1 MIYQQEITLELNS
14 NTAYTTVG
22 AKQGDAYTREIIV
35 HITAD
40 GTPWTI
46 PDGVVASYRVRKP
59 DGTAVWNDAVIKNNT
74 VVITLS
80 EETLAV
86 AGRAY
91 ADITLYT
98 NNGKAQIL
106 STVSFIIIIMSSP
119 NISKTVASSN
129 EFGYIQQVVD
139 DANTIIS
146 EAEAWATGTKK
157 GVPVM
162 AGSFVS
168 EITSGGGFS
177 YTINEDIFRQYVG
190 VFPGEI
196 NTWTLTFISVLAGWE
211 LQRENH
217 QPERITPN
225 NIGLIIDG
233 VPDIGSIITVT
244 ISDEDIQWHNNAKYW
259 SDTAKISRDAIENL
273 DAVVEETLN
282 WDEEAEV
289 SRDIVK
295 VVTLIS
301 EPNDYS
307 IIINE
312 NTFRNA
318 IKEQI
323 RDYVFYY
330 NGINWVLDSNK
341 IILSDYGISNI
352 PATPEPGDSIIIN
365 YNTHSQLKF
374 KIPRGYTGDVNFM
387 TLAIN
392 PEDGLLYMYR
402 PANLVDRIG
411 FSISEETGYLQ
422 VIMETE
428 V

>member
-40 GTPWTI
+40 GIPWTI

-59 DGTAVWNDAVIKNNT
+59 DGTAVWNEAIIKDNSVI
-74 VVITLS
+74 VTLS

-91 ADITLYT
+91 ADIVLYT
-98 NNGKAQIL
+98 NNGRAETL

-119 NISKTVASSN
+119 NISKSVASSN

-139 DANTIIS
+139 DANVVLS
-146 EAEAWATGTKK
+146 ESEAWAVGTKK
-157 GVPVM
+157 GSPVL
-162 AGSFVS
+162 AGNFVS
-168 EITSGGGFS
+168 EITSGGGFT
-177 YTINEDIFRQYVG
+177 YTIDKDIFRQYVG
-190 VFPGEI
+190 VFPGET
-196 NTWTLTFISVLAGWE
+196 NVWTLTFISSLAGWK
-211 LQRENH
+211 LQRENY
-217 QPERITPN
+217 QPQRVTASN
-225 NIGLIIDG
+225 VGLVINGI
-233 VPDIGSIITVT
+233 PDIDSTITITV
-244 ISDEDIQWHNNAKYW
+244 SDGDIQWRNNAKYW

-273 DAVVEETLN
+273 DVVVEETLN
-282 WDEEAEV
+282 CNEEAEV
-289 SRDIVK
+289 NRDIVK

-301 EPNDYS
+301 EPSSYS

-312 NTFRNA
+312 NIFRNA
-318 IKEQI
+318 INEKI
-323 RDYVFYY
+323 GDYVFYY
-330 NGINWVLDSNK
+330 NGTNWTLDGDE
-341 IILSDYGISNI
+341 IILNNYGISNI
-352 PATPEPGDSIIIN
+352 PANPDLGDSIVIN
-365 YNTHSQLKF
+365 YNTYSQLKF

-402 PANLVDRIG
+402 PVNLVDKID
-411 FSISEETGYLQ
+411 FSISEETGFLQ
-422 VIMETE
+422 VTMETE